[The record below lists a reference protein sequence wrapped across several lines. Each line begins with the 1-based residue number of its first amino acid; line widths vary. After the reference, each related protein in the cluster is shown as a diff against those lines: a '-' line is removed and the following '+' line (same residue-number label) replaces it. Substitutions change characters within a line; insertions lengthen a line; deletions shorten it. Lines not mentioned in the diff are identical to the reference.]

1 MVFKKC
7 GPLVRMLKLEFDF
20 RHIEIFHEF
29 QSSHPIVYRDRVY
42 FLKHKIDPSPPSDL

>member
-20 RHIEIFHEF
+20 RHIKIFHEF
-29 QSSHPIVYRDRVY
+29 QSSHTIVHRVN
-42 FLKHKIDPSPPSDL
+42 FLKHKIDPSPLPDL